1 MAKQK
6 AKAKAVSVSKSAGNS
21 FKVQPLGDRVLVRE
35 LKKDGEKT
43 VSGIIIPESA
53 SDDRGSKKGEVI
65 AVGPGKFDD
74 GVRAP
79 MDVKVGD
86 KVLYQWGDKLTIDG
100 EEYEMVAESGILAII
115 K

>member
-1 MAKQK
+1 MAKKNSSKK
-6 AKAKAVSVSKSAGNS
+6 APAKAVVKND

-53 SDDRGSKKGEVI
+53 SDDRGAKK
-65 AVGPGKFDD
+65 DD
-74 GVRAP
+74 GVRVP

-100 EEYEMVAESGILAII
+100 VEYEMVAESGILAII